1 MKNMVISFSWNRLR
15 NQRLKKLGYFPI
27 FSQSVTGTVGFE
39 LSPTYAKAQKRL
51 G

>member
-15 NQRLKKLGYFPI
+15 NQRLRKLGHFPI

-39 LSPTYAKAQKRL
+39 LSPTDAKAQKQL